1 MSRFSLRFY
10 RFLSV
15 PVLFA
20 ILMIMFACETGE
32 VLAKSKKGWLGL
44 SVREL
49 TPSMREDLKLGDR
62 SGLLII
68 NVVPGSPAD
77 DAGLRE
83 EDVIFKYDGKSV
95 EQIDDFVRMVKNTPP
110 ETSLEIDIVRHG
122 ADKTVEVIIGKKRR
136 KNWYFGMGDGDHQFL
151 FLSGQPRLG
160 LKVHEMNKDLSEY
173 FKGAED
179 GAVLVLS
186 VFEDSPAEKSG
197 LKAGD
202 VILKVEDEKVSS
214 TEDLLNTLAEYQDGD
229 VVTVEYLRK
238 GLPLKTEVELQNK
251 VEIGSSDF
259 ERFTPRVLP
268 RLKWHHFDH
277 GRGIDG
283 LNIYIDNP
291 LENSIEI

>member
-1 MSRFSLRFY
+1 
-10 RFLSV
+10 
-15 PVLFA
+15 
-20 ILMIMFACETGE
+20 MFACETGE
-32 VLAKSKKGWLGL
+32 VLAKSKKGWLGV

-49 TPSMREDLKLGDR
+49 TPSMREDLKLGNR
-62 SGLLII
+62 TALLIV

-95 EQIDDFVRMVKNTPP
+95 EQIDDFVTMVKNTPP
-110 ETSLEIDIVRHG
+110 ETSLEIDIVRDG

-136 KNWYFGMGDGDHQFL
+136 ANWYFGMGDEFL
-151 FLSGQPRLG
+151 FLSGRPRLG

-202 VILKVEDEKVSS
+202 VILKIEDEKVSS
-214 TEDLLNTLAEYQDGD
+214 TEDLLNTLAEYEDGD
-229 VVTVEYLRK
+229 LVTVEYLRK
-238 GLPLKTEVELQNK
+238 GLPLKTEVELENK

-259 ERFTPRVLP
+259 ERFTPRALP
-268 RLKWHHFDH
+268 GLKWHFFDH
-277 GRGIDG
+277 DRGIED
-283 LNIYIDNP
+283 LKIIIDNP
-291 LENSIEI
+291 LKNNIEI